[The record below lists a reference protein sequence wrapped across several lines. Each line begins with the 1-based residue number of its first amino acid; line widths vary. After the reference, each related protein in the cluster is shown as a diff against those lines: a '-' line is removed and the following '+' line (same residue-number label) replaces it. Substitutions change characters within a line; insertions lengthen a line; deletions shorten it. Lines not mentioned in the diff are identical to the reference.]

1 MISIRRSKQKNESR
15 HRAGQRY
22 FSLGMI
28 TPPWRPK
35 PTRGQTRRA
44 AALRRK
50 HGVFPES
57 DDGSEGTDAPYDLPL
72 IRFHRHSRMDG
83 GFMGRL
89 ADPDGDALLRLAENG
104 FDFSKPGLVEFSVDF
119 RSWPPP
125 RGAMACLSRDYPSA
139 SVCVTDDDR
148 DGYLEFQ
155 VYALVSYE
163 LVTNIQSYVT
173 EMMAPYQ
180 GVCSSWGVVR
190 SVPSL

>member
-1 MISIRRSKQKNESR
+1 M
-15 HRAGQRY
+15 
-22 FSLGMI
+22 
-28 TPPWRPK
+28 
-35 PTRGQTRRA
+35 
-44 AALRRK
+44 RRK
-50 HGVFPES
+50 YGRFTES
-57 DDGSEGTDAPYDLPL
+57 DDGSDGTGPTYSLQPTGVRSDVQL
-72 IRFHRHSRMDG
+72 G
-83 GFMGRL
+83 GSVTRWL
-89 ADPDGDALLRLAENG
+89 ADPDGDALMRLAEEG
-104 FDFSKPGLVEFSVDF
+104 FDFSKPGLLEFSVDF

-173 EMMAPYQ
+173 ELMAPYH

-190 SVPSL
+190 SASAL

>member
-1 MISIRRSKQKNESR
+1 
-15 HRAGQRY
+15 
-22 FSLGMI
+22 MI
-28 TPPWRPK
+28 TPPRRPI

-50 HGVFPES
+50 YGPFPEW
-57 DDGSEGTDAPYDLPL
+57 DDGSEGTGAPYSLPPTRVRSGGRL
-72 IRFHRHSRMDG
+72 GGSAIRW
-83 GFMGRL
+83 L
-89 ADPDGDALLRLAENG
+89 ADPDADALMRLAEDG
-104 FDFSKPGLVEFSVDF
+104 FDFSKPGLVEFNVDF

-139 SVCVTDDDR
+139 SVCVTDDDH

-173 EMMAPYQ
+173 ELMAPYH
-180 GVCSSWGVVR
+180 GVCASWGVARIAR
-190 SVPSL
+190 SL